1 MSASLPRRPPEA
13 LIELGRVAA
22 PYGVRGWVKV
32 VGNAEALTAIA
43 SWSID
48 GVERPIEETKRHSAL
63 LLAKLAGIETR
74 EQAQALKGKPVC
86 APRAVLPEPP
96 HGTYYWADLVGLEV
110 VNLQGRG
117 LGRVQGLRS
126 GGTQDIAEIAD
137 GKRLRLV
144 PWVSAIVKQVDLAS
158 GRIEVDWEADW

>member
-1 MSASLPRRPPEA
+1 LPRRPPDV

-32 VGNAEALTAIA
+32 AGNAEALAAIP
-43 SWSID
+43 SWSIE
-48 GVERPIEETKRHSAL
+48 GVERPVEETKPHSGW

-86 APRAVLPEPP
+86 AVRASLPEPP
-96 HGTYYWADLVGLEV
+96 QGTYYWADLVGLEV

-117 LGRVQGLRS
+117 LGTIRALRS
-126 GGTQDIAEIAD
+126 GGAQDIAEIAD
-137 GKRLRLV
+137 GKRVRLL